1 MVSTVGKF
9 SNMLYMIDLLNTG
22 NIYSIKELAEKLNVT
37 ERMIRYY
44 KDEII
49 KNGIY
54 IESFKGPNGGY
65 FLIDKLKNYTSIN
78 KYDIQLLKY
87 TYTVL
92 KEQNFVFLDKY
103 EQFINKVQNMND
115 IYEEKSKFISN
126 IEIDESNI
134 EQIIVNSIKQNDKIK
149 IIYENI
155 DGTNSKRIIHPL
167 QLFQFKNEKY
177 VTAYCELRRDI
188 RHFEIKRIIKIE

>member
-1 MVSTVGKF
+1 
-9 SNMLYMIDLLNTG
+9 MLYMIDLLNTG

-87 TYTVL
+87 TYSIL
-92 KEQNFVFLDKY
+92 KEQNFVFLNKY

-155 DGTNSKRIIHPL
+155 DGTNSKWIIHPL

>member
-1 MVSTVGKF
+1 MGKF

-22 NIYSIKELAEKLNVT
+22 NMYSIRELAKKLNVS

-44 KDEII
+44 KDELS

-78 KYDIQLLKY
+78 KYDTQLLQY
-87 TYTVL
+87 AYEVL
-92 KEQNFVFLDKY
+92 KENKFIFLDKY
-103 EQFINKVQNMND
+103 KEFINKVKNMND
-115 IYEEKSKFISN
+115 ISEEKSKFISN
-126 IEIDESNI
+126 INMDDNNQIEIV
-134 EQIIVNSIKQNDKIK
+134 IINAIKKSDKIH
-149 IIYENI
+149 IVYSNI
-155 DGTNSKRIIHPL
+155 DGSISNRIIHPL
-167 QLFQFKNEKY
+167 QTFKYKNEKF

-188 RHFEIKRIIKIE
+188 RHFEIKRIIEIK

>member
-1 MVSTVGKF
+1 MGKF